1 MLGPECWYPRGLPV
15 GGFLGTVVPG
25 GWGYT
30 FGNDAEKSTL
40 RMLLNL
46 LSGEQTCTETEGA
59 AGPSPHCR
67 GLPSPGL
74 CSDQVSLL
82 GRQSLRTQDVRGTLS
97 SPGFHTLEQSGEQFT
112 HQASSQIHLLRRLER
127 ELDTKGESLLVE
139 TAQTAQPEPASRQPN
154 PSEYR
159 RPEGPASPPRAS
171 HLFRRLPCSSTPA
184 CLGSRPPR
192 GLGTP
197 SPGRGKRRPSRED

>member
-1 MLGPECWYPRGLPV
+1 
-15 GGFLGTVVPG
+15 
-25 GWGYT
+25 
-30 FGNDAEKSTL
+30 
-40 RMLLNL
+40 MLLNL

-82 GRQSLRTQDVRGTLS
+82 GRQSLRTQDVRGTPS

-112 HQASSQIHLLRRLER
+112 HQASRQIHLLRRLER
-127 ELDTKGESLLVE
+127 ELDTEGESLLVE
-139 TAQTAQPEPASRQPN
+139 TAQTAQPEP
-154 PSEYR
+154 EYR

-171 HLFRRLPCSSTPA
+171 HLFRRLPRSPTPA

-197 SPGRGKRRPSRED
+197 SPGRGKGRPSRED